1 MLAAAPLILKYGIPL
16 VAFGIGHLVGWFT
29 HKKYAGESFKDIVKQ

>member
-1 MLAAAPLILKYGIPL
+1 MLGAVPLIVKYGIPL

-29 HKKYAGESFKDIVKQ
+29 HKKYAGRSFQDIAKS